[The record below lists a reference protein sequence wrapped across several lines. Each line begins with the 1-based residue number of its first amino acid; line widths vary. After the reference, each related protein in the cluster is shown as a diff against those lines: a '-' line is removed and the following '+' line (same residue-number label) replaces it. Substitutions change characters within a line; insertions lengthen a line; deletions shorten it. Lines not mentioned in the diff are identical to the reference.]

1 MRDSDNEESFER
13 LVEENKRRLMW
24 IARSYA
30 PADSVNDLYQDILL
44 EIWKGLDG
52 YKARAKIGTWVY
64 RVALNTAFQFRQR
77 ARRRLEMDCRVA
89 EERAEYRLTGH
100 GQRSEAVILR
110 EFTESLDETDRSI
123 FLMYLDESFTYEDM
137 AEVTGL
143 KEPHIRVKVSRLK
156 SLFRERYIGD

>member
-1 MRDSDNEESFER
+1 
-13 LVEENKRRLMW
+13 
-24 IARSYA
+24 
-30 PADSVNDLYQDILL
+30 
-44 EIWKGLDG
+44 
-52 YKARAKIGTWVY
+52 
-64 RVALNTAFQFRQR
+64 
-77 ARRRLEMDCRVA
+77 
-89 EERAEYRLTGH
+89 
-100 GQRSEAVILR
+100 VILR